1 MSDKT
6 FLLEP
11 EFQKCVTQ
19 CEFWTKGDLTIER
32 AQLWRFGTVTVS
44 AASEGEIKK
53 AIKERDF
60 QERVCISDKF
70 ELFDNTL
77 QDCVSDDLYFPDEM
91 PEKESKRLSKIFSK
105 DPERMF
111 EKEGWKIQDT
121 NLYFEANIKISATFV
136 IRGQG
141 KNFMFQQKN

>member
-1 MSDKT
+1 MTKT

-19 CEFWTKGDLTIER
+19 CEFWTKGGQTIER
-32 AQLWRFGTVTVS
+32 AQLWRNGKVTVS

-70 ELFDNTL
+70 EFLDQNL

-91 PEKESKRLSKIFSK
+91 PEKESKRLSKLFSK
-105 DPERMF
+105 DSEGMF
-111 EKEGWKIQDT
+111 EKECWEIEETK
-121 NLYFEANIKISATFV
+121 LYFEANIKISV
-136 IRGQG
+136 L
-141 KNFMFQQKN
+141 K

>member
-1 MSDKT
+1 MSDRI

-32 AQLWRFGTVTVS
+32 AQLWRFGKVKVS
-44 AASEGEIKK
+44 AISEVEIEK

-60 QERVCISDKF
+60 QERVCISDKLEF
-70 ELFDNTL
+70 FDHTL

-91 PEKESKRLSKIFSK
+91 PEKEAKRLSELFSK
-105 DPERMF
+105 DPEGMF
-111 EKEGWKIQDT
+111 EKEGWEIKDT
-121 NLYFEANIKISATFV
+121 KLYFEANIKISA
-136 IRGQG
+136 I
-141 KNFMFQQKN
+141 K

>member
-1 MSDKT
+1 MGDKT

-19 CEFWTKGDLTIER
+19 CEFWTKGGLTIER
-32 AQLWRFGTVTVS
+32 AQLWRNGKVTVS

-70 ELFDNTL
+70 EFLDQTL

-91 PEKESKRLSKIFSK
+91 PEKETKRLSKLFSK
-105 DPERMF
+105 DPEGMF
-111 EKEGWKIQDT
+111 EKEGWDIEETK
-121 NLYFEANIKISATFV
+121 LYFEANIKILA
-136 IRGQG
+136 I
-141 KNFMFQQKN
+141 K